1 MHILSILVP
10 YSYLAESPYF
20 PIVANMLIRM
30 CIRHGFV
37 HGCATTFGWIRCSVS
52 AKEGYRFG
60 KLVLA
65 AIDKMKA
72 REVIPRV
79 YPFFYGAFVH
89 HWTRPLSQSLE
100 PLQYSGRVALDVANA
115 MISSYFQCNLSCFSG
130 MALSQLEDI
139 VIEATREM
147 LLYQQEYKCHLTVP
161 IAGVLPQ
168 YDRQSPRIQG
178 FVPVRY

>member
-1 MHILSILVP
+1 MLSNCGEHADSNVYPSWICARVR
-10 YSYLAESPYF
+10 YD
-20 PIVANMLIRM
+20 IRM
-30 CIRHGFV
+30 DSMQRLRQGMV
-37 HGCATTFGWIRCSVS
+37 
-52 AKEGYRFG
+52 
-60 KLVLA
+60 A

-100 PLQYSGRVALDVANA
+100 PLQYSGRVALEIGDVANA

-139 VIEATREM
+139 VIEA
-147 LLYQQEYKCHLTVP
+147 
-161 IAGVLPQ
+161 
-168 YDRQSPRIQG
+168 
-178 FVPVRY
+178 